1 MIKSV
6 AGQTIQS
13 TQKYVLKT
21 VLGHDTVSPQPPAL
35 EYSVKSYGER
45 TEVAMELSFLW
56 LFLITA
62 TTDQTPLSIL
72 VLSLTLKI
80 NQLCAR
86 DEARELIHKV
96 RYCR

>member
-35 EYSVKSYGER
+35 EYSVKSYGEN
-45 TEVAMELSFLW
+45 TEVAAELSFCW
-56 LFLITA
+56 LFFITA
-62 TTDQTPLSIL
+62 TTDQTPHSNFCA
-72 VLSLTLKI
+72 VLQPQKKPL
-80 NQLCAR
+80 LCTR
-86 DEARELIHKV
+86 
-96 RYCR
+96 